1 VARPV
6 RGGVGAPG
14 VLAAERSWW
23 LLAQTASARRS
34 VQPVPRARASSPWST
49 RPAGTPRRRSP
60 LSSRR
65 CPPIQSGVRD
75 PAVQPSG
82 VRSPGVVVQRVRR
95 SDGCCPP
102 VRCPAVR
109 CPSVRCPSVWCLPS
123 SVRTR
128 PSPPTQ
134 AVAVGTRS
142 RWPAT
147 VTTGTGGGPGGCRA
161 VDGSIDGRRGQ
172 DAGDAAE
179 VALVTGRS
187 VAVPGRRVGCGPRRP
202 CLPTQRPGRPGR
214 RSERPW
220 RAAARWAREQAARG
234 GGSRRVAAVLGL
246 GA

>member
-1 VARPV
+1 VVARPDGACPEE
-6 RGGVGAPG
+6 RPAALEGSGVVA
-14 VLAAERSWW
+14 VVD
-23 LLAQTASARRS
+23 TASRHATAS
-34 VQPVPRARASSPWST
+34 V
-49 RPAGTPRRRSP
+49 AGV
-60 LSSRR
+60 SSRR

-109 CPSVRCPSVWCLPS
+109 CPSVRCPAVWCLPS

-134 AVAVGTRS
+134 AVAAGTRS

-172 DAGDAAE
+172 DAATLPKSRWSLA
-179 VALVTGRS
+179 GRW
-187 VAVPGRRVGCGPRRP
+187 
-202 CLPTQRPGRPGR
+202 
-214 RSERPW
+214 RS
-220 RAAARWAREQAARG
+220 RAAGLGAGRGGRVCPLSDPAGQAGARSARG
-234 GGSRRVAAVLGL
+234 GRLRGGHGSRQREVAAPAAWLPSSAGVRDHGGWSSPSLTAG
-246 GA
+246 